1 MASMFHLTE
10 PALIIAAALSVQSPY
25 TRRMD
30 YDSDV
35 TSLRRTLESDHGDPF
50 TLLKAYDEWL
60 QAKSREGSTRKWCK
74 RRGLEEQR
82 FYEMSKLKKQF
93 EELLQVKY
101 VLCCVVLCCLVVC
114 RLVLCCVVLSCLAFC
129 CVVLCCA
136 VFCFV
141 VLSCAVLCCAVLC
154 CVLLCCCVVLICIVV
169 SCQCFGLFCVILYYF
184 IQYLLC

>member
-1 MASMFHLTE
+1 MAQLPVDIVIGKMLVMASMFQIIE

-50 TLLKAYDEWL
+50 TLLRAYDEWL
-60 QAKSREGSTRKWCK
+60 LAKGRDGSTRKWCK

-93 EELLQVKY
+93 EELLRVR
-101 VLCCVVLCCLVVC
+101 CT
-114 RLVLCCVVLSCLAFC
+114 RNI
-129 CVVLCCA
+129 
-136 VFCFV
+136 
-141 VLSCAVLCCAVLC
+141 
-154 CVLLCCCVVLICIVV
+154 LI
-169 SCQCFGLFCVILYYF
+169 FY
-184 IQYLLC
+184 

>member
-101 VLCCVVLCCLVVC
+101 VLCCVVLCCAVLSCGVSSCVVLCFLVLPC
-114 RLVLCCVVLSCLAFC
+114 AVLCCVVLCFVLLSCLVLC

-136 VFCFV
+136 V
-141 VLSCAVLCCAVLC
+141 LCSV
-154 CVLLCCCVVLICIVV
+154 VLLCRVNVLACFV
-169 SCQCFGLFCVILYYF
+169 SFYIILYNIY
-184 IQYLLC
+184 CVRSC